1 MDKDL
6 ERFIKICNLK
16 FRLKYAIKSLGF
28 EDKNGVLFVKE
39 NGMYDLNI
47 KFDDTEMILWNNENP
62 NKRVSRYY
70 SIILKDVTNGIYEE
84 KEFVESLLKLI

>member
-6 ERFIKICNLK
+6 EKFVKICNLK
-16 FRLKYAIKSLGF
+16 FRLKDAMKSLGF

-39 NGMYDLNI
+39 NGMCDLNV
-47 KFDDTEMILWNNENP
+47 KFDDTELILWNSENP
-62 NKRVSRYY
+62 NKRVFRHYN
-70 SIILKDVTNGIYEE
+70 IILKDVTDGIYEE

>member
-6 ERFIKICNLK
+6 ERFVKICNLK
-16 FRLKYAIKSLGF
+16 FRLKDAVKSLGF

-39 NGMYDLNI
+39 NGMYDLNV
-47 KFDDTEMILWNNENP
+47 KFDDTEMILWSNENC

-70 SIILKDVTNGIYEE
+70 SIILKDVTNGIYKE